1 MSRKSA
7 TETPGGPTQRR
18 LAVTLRVAALVAVA
32 VAALVLP
39 ARSASADATFNQRIL
54 ELVNRDRVA
63 NGLAPL
69 VADPALAAVAEDAPY
84 DGCLLGLTVLGRAK
98 DMGVRN
104 YFDHKILGCGLLGV
118 TTLLNAAG
126 INLSGSGENIAWM
139 NGTTDPLVAANN
151 LHSQWMSSDGHRRN
165 ILNPQWTRIGVGSWR
180 TSPGQTWTGGGY
192 PLTNVF
198 IGVEIF
204 AGGAVTTTTAPP
216 APVASVSPAS
226 LGFGNRVAGTT
237 SDAQTVTV
245 ANSGKATLSISSI
258 KLGGTNVADFAIAS
272 NGCGP
277 SVAPGGSC
285 SIGIRFTPAAVGAR
299 SANLTVSDNA
309 SGSPHTVTLSG
320 TGTTPPVPGTP
331 TDVRAT
337 GGDGQMSVTW
347 AAPAS
352 GTTPVG
358 YGVFAYDAG
367 GYTWKSAWVCA
378 TCTNAVV
385 TGLSNGK
392 SYMAVVQGYDGTT
405 WGAGGQSNWT
415 TTAGQLSAP
424 ANARSLSGNAS
435 LTVAWDLPVNAGG
448 IDGYGVFVYDA
459 TGFTGQSAWACA
471 TCGTATVSGLTNGRS
486 YYAVLYAHDSRGWG
500 PSSSTTPVVVGTVG
514 PPGNV
519 VAVKGN
525 GSANVSWTPS
535 AAGGAPLA
543 GYGLFV
549 YEGDQYTGVSLW
561 VCATCTTGQVTGL
574 TNGHQ
579 YTVRVHGYNAYG
591 WGAPMVSNPV
601 IPS

>member
-1 MSRKSA
+1 MSRTS
-7 TETPGGPTQRR
+7 TPVNQERTSPR
-18 LAVTLRVAALVAVA
+18 LAFVVKMAALVAAVVA
-32 VAALVLP
+32 TLVIP

-54 ELVNRDRVA
+54 ELLNQDRRNAGVA
-63 NGLAPL
+63 PV
-69 VADPALAAVAEDAPY
+69 VADPALASVAEDAPFPLC
-84 DGCLLGLTVLGRAK
+84 GLLQPVLGRAK

-104 YFDHKILGCGLLGV
+104 YFDHSILGCGVLGV
-118 TTLLNAAG
+118 STLLNAAG
-126 INLSGSGENIAWM
+126 INFSGSGENIAWM
-139 NGTTDPLVAANN
+139 NGTTDPYTAATN
-151 LHSQWMSSDGHRRN
+151 LHSQWMASDAHKKN
-165 ILNPQWTRIGVGSWR
+165 ILNPQWTRVGIGSWHTVGSE
-180 TSPGQTWTGGGY
+180 TWSGGGY
-192 PLTNVF
+192 ALTRVY
-198 IGVEIF
+198 IGVEVF
-204 AGGAVTTTTAPP
+204 AGGTVTTTTPPP
-216 APVASVSPAS
+216 APVSNAAPTS
-226 LGFGNRVAGTT
+226 LGFGDGAVGTT
-237 SDAQTVTV
+237 SGSQAVTVT
-245 ANSGKATLSISSI
+245 NSGNATLTISSI
-258 KLGGTNVADFAIAS
+258 TLGGTNVTDFAIAS
-272 NGCGP
+272 NTCGTT
-277 SVAPGGSC
+277 VAPAASC
-285 SIGIRFTPAAVGAR
+285 SVGIRFTPSAVGAR

-309 SGSPHTVTLSG
+309 GGSPRTVTLSG

-331 TDVRAT
+331 SDVQAA
-337 GGDGQMSVTW
+337 GGDGQLSVTW
-347 AAPAS
+347 TAPAS

-358 YGVFAYDAG
+358 YGVFAHDAD

-378 TCTNAVV
+378 TCNSAVV

-392 SYMAVVQGYDGTT
+392 SYMAVVQGYDGMM

-415 TTAGQLSAP
+415 TTVGQLSAP
-424 ANARSLSGNAS
+424 ANARSLSGNAALS
-435 LTVAWDLPVNAGG
+435 VAWDLPANAGG

-459 TGFTGQSAWACA
+459 TGFTGKSAWVCAACA
-471 TCGTATVSGLTNGRS
+471 TATVSGLTNGQS
-486 YYAVLYAHDSRGWG
+486 YYAVIYAHDARGWG

-525 GSANVSWTPS
+525 GSASVSWTPS
-535 AAGGAPLA
+535 AAGGAPLS

-591 WGAPMVSNPV
+591 WGAPTASNPV